1 MGKHGRGALLS
12 HYDMR
17 VLLEAEGYNQAEE
30 ILLRQHIEELKRA
43 HTMCS
48 QHQMTMGCQGQFRS
62 K

>member
-1 MGKHGRGALLS
+1 MHKHGRGDLLS

-30 ILLRQHIEELKRA
+30 ILLRQCIEELKRA
-43 HTMCS
+43 PQCAVST
-48 QHQMTMGCQGQFRS
+48 